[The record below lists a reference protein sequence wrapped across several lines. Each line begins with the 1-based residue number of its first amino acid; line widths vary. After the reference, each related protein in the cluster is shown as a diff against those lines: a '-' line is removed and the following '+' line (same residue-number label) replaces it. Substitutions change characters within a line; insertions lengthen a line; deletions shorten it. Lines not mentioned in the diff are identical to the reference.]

1 MSRWP
6 WPAALVLLH
15 AGGTSL
21 TAGPRAPLDDRQGFA
36 DRVTPPYGVADVTFL
51 VGEQP
56 GPGVEARRVGVPAG
70 HPVDTCVE
78 INDLIRRYPT
88 DRDISDSCPWWP
100 EPRWADPAAQRDA
113 MSSAPLDPR

>member
-6 WPAALVLLH
+6 WLAALVLLH
-15 AGGTSL
+15 AGCTSL
-21 TAGPRAPLDDRQGFA
+21 TAGPRAPLDDRPDFA
-36 DRVTPPYGVADVTFL
+36 VTPPYGFADVTFL

-78 INDLIRRYPT
+78 INNLIRRYPT
-88 DRDISDSCPWWP
+88 DRGIRGSCPWWP
-100 EPRWADPAAQRDA
+100 EPRWANHAAQRDA
-113 MSSAPLDPR
+113 MSSQPPDPR